1 MARGLSRRELLSG
14 GVTKA
19 ILAAPVISTF
29 FATGAFA
36 SGPSASAAFGEG
48 ECKNT
53 GYSCVVKQDCCQG
66 GPINHEC
73 EAATC
78 CLKKNVSG
86 CVTDDDCCAEATSGC
101 IAGTCEP

>member
-36 SGPSASAAFGEG
+36 SGPSASAAFGAAD
-48 ECKNT
+48 CKNV
-53 GYSCVVKQDCCQG
+53 GYSCTVVGDCCEVSNNTDCEGSSCCLNPGEAGCDSDADCCQG
-66 GPINHEC
+66 K
-73 EAATC
+73 TC
-78 CLKKNVSG
+78 SAGN
-86 CVTDDDCCAEATSGC
+86 CAV
-101 IAGTCEP
+101 